1 MEKRLAYAALLPLL
15 LLAFRI
21 LPLPLPSGSPNR
33 SSRVGGEGEETP
45 PASRHVVRFL
55 EYRRAEEHRE
65 YLDAGLRGGAAAAPA
80 PAPAPAAAWR
90 WVERRNPAATFPTDF
105 AVLEIRDAHRDAVV
119 AAVRA
124 LGRVRDVHADATY
137 SRSPLSAAA
146 AADRPRPPRRG
157 KLFTAMSFE
166 GEEESGGEGEAG
178 NSSSATWGRRLLLQ
192 VQHLCSCYKQQR
204 SMQDCFFVL
213 SMSLYYYGFER
224 QMNNRFVCQ

>member
-33 SSRVGGEGEETP
+33 SSGRVGDEEEETP
-45 PASRHVVRFL
+45 PASSRHVVRFL

-80 PAPAPAAAWR
+80 PAAAWR
-90 WVERRNPAATFPTDF
+90 WVERRNPAAAFPTDF

-192 VQHLCSCYKQQR
+192 VHDLCSCYEHQR
-204 SMQDCFFVL
+204 SVQDCLFLL
-213 SMSLYYYGFER
+213 SMSLYYGFEC
-224 QMNNRFVCQ
+224 QMNNRFVFQ